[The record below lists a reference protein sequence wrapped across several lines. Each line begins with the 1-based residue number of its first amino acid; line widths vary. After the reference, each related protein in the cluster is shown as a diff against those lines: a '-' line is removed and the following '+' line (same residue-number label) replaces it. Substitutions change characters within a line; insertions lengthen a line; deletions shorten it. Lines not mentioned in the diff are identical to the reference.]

1 MQDNGT
7 VQQLS
12 KALNQLLDAY
22 ESLQEESKSLKE
34 DNSLLK
40 EEVENLEIKNNEL
53 ENRLNILNDTTE
65 HNSSEMDTML
75 GRIETILGAKE
86 TDEEKVIS
94 TEEFINTNDSDN
106 INSIID
112 EEIESLTESVTIDEA
127 IEINNNPS
135 SSEKQEENKEIDLG
149 RMQSLLNG
157 FSN

>member
-22 ESLQEESKSLKE
+22 EILQEEAK
-34 DNSLLK
+34 NLK
-40 EEVENLEIKNNEL
+40 EENTVLKEEIDDLEL
-53 ENRLNILNDTTE
+53 RNRGLDSRLCALNDTTK

-75 GRIETILGAKE
+75 GRIETILGPV
-86 TDEEKVIS
+86 EE
-94 TEEFINTNDSDN
+94 EEVKA
-106 INSIID
+106 IIE
-112 EEIESLTESVTIDEA
+112 EEIKTVVEDPKEETKENSLYP
-127 IEINNNPS
+127 N
-135 SSEKQEENKEIDLG
+135 QEDNKEIDLG

>member
-22 ESLQEESKSLKE
+22 EILQEDAK
-34 DNSLLK
+34 NLK
-40 EEVENLEIKNNEL
+40 EENTILKEEIDDLEL
-53 ENRLNILNDTTE
+53 RNRGLDSRLCALNDTTK

-75 GRIETILGAKE
+75 GRIENILGPTE
-86 TDEEKVIS
+86 EEEKVIEKKAAPIVEEVTS
-94 TEEFINTNDSDN
+94 TDT
-106 INSIID
+106 
-112 EEIESLTESVTIDEA
+112 V
-127 IEINNNPS
+127 NNN
-135 SSEKQEENKEIDLG
+135 SSEQEDNKEIDLG

>member
-22 ESLQEESKSLKE
+22 EILQEEAK
-34 DNSLLK
+34 NLK
-40 EEVENLEIKNNEL
+40 EENTILKEEIDDLEL
-53 ENRLNILNDTTE
+53 RNRGLDSRLCALNDTTK

-75 GRIETILGAKE
+75 GRIENILGPTE
-86 TDEEKVIS
+86 EEEKVI
-94 TEEFINTNDSDN
+94 EKEVA
-106 INSIID
+106 SILD
-112 EEIESLTESVTIDEA
+112 EVTPPDT
-127 IEINNNPS
+127 INNN
-135 SSEKQEENKEIDLG
+135 SSEQEDNKEIDLG